1 MTDVMSLG
9 SKLHFQG
16 KLGKMIF
23 LTIVSLF
30 LEFCAGDAPQV
41 KAFVAGDTF

>member
-9 SKLHFQG
+9 SKLYFLG
-16 KLGKMIF
+16 KLDKMIF
-23 LTIVSLF
+23 LAIIFLF
-30 LEFCAGDAPQV
+30 LEFCTGDAPQV

>member
-16 KLGKMIF
+16 KLDKMIF
-23 LTIVSLF
+23 LTIISFF
-30 LEFCAGDAPQV
+30 LEFCTGDAPQV
-41 KAFVAGDTF
+41 KAFVAGNTF